1 MKFITGKDQYDF
13 ETEDAFWDEVDECK
27 KNLPLHHR
35 LLIAMAE
42 TMNAVNNIT
51 YDCKYDE
58 DAGKL
63 LLKGYCILER
73 WDYELEFE
81 ERLLLNGCHALY
93 KDPEEE
99 D

>member
-1 MKFITGKDQYDF
+1 
-13 ETEDAFWDEVDECK
+13 
-27 KNLPLHHR
+27 
-35 LLIAMAE
+35 MAE